1 MDTLNCIECFIRS
14 AEAGSFANA
23 ARRLGLTPAAV
34 GKNVARLEASLD
46 VRLFQRSTRKLSLT
60 EAGEYFLAEAAGG
73 LSTLQLA
80 MGNLTTLKSQPAGTL
95 KVSMGLSFGREYMVP
110 LLGEFLQR
118 YPRVVPDWHFDNRQ
132 VDLIADG
139 FDAAVGG
146 GFDLPQGVVARE
158 LAPAHRILLAS
169 ASYLEQAPALCSPAD
184 LPQHAGILIRSPQTG
199 RVRPYPLR
207 NREGLLAP
215 IDIQPRMTLS
225 DPEAACA
232 AAQIGLG
239 IALVSVAHALPY
251 LERGTVQRVLP
262 QWYVDTG
269 ATTLYFAGQKLLP
282 QKTRVFVDFV
292 VEQFKARG
300 LETRLSALTGPAR
313 E

>member
-169 ASYLEQAPALCSPAD
+169 SSYLEQAPALRSPAD
-184 LPQHAGILIRSPQTG
+184 LPQHAGILIRSPQIG

-215 IDIQPRMTLS
+215 IDLQPRMTLS

-262 QWYVDTG
+262 DWYVDTG

-292 VEQFKARG
+292 VEQFKALG
-300 LETRLSALTGPAR
+300 LEQRLSALHGPAS
-313 E
+313 

>member
-14 AEAGSFANA
+14 AEAGSFAQA

-34 GKNVARLEASLD
+34 GKNVARLEDSLD

-118 YPRVVPDWHFDNRQ
+118 YPRVVPDWHFDNRP

-146 GFDLPQGVVARE
+146 GFDLPLGVVARE

-169 ASYLEQAPALCSPAD
+169 RAYLEQAPALRSPAD

-199 RVRPYPLR
+199 RVRPWTLR
-207 NREGLLAP
+207 NRDGLLAP
-215 IDIQPRMTLS
+215 IDIQARMTLS

-251 LERGTVQRVLP
+251 LERGGVQRVLP
-262 QWYVDTG
+262 DWYVDTG

-292 VEQFKARG
+292 VERFKALG
-300 LETRLSALTGPAR
+300 LEKRLSALEGPASS
-313 E
+313 

>member
-1 MDTLNCIECFIRS
+1 MDTLNCIECFVRS
-14 AEAGSFANA
+14 AEAGSFAQA

-34 GKNVARLEASLD
+34 GKNVARLEQSLD

-73 LSTLQLA
+73 LTTLQLA

-95 KVSMGLSFGREYMVP
+95 KVSMGLSFGREYVVP

-118 YPRVVPDWHFDNRQ
+118 YPRVVPDWHFDNRA
-132 VDLIADG
+132 VDLIAEG
-139 FDAAVGG
+139 FDAAIGG

-169 ASYLEQAPALCSPAD
+169 PSYLENAPPLRTPSD
-184 LPQHAGILIRSPQTG
+184 LPAHAGIFIRSPQTG
-199 RVRPYPLR
+199 RIRSWTLR
-207 NREGLLAP
+207 NRQGALAP
-215 IDIQPRMTLS
+215 IDIPPRMTLS

-239 IALVSVAHALPY
+239 LALVSVAHALPY
-251 LERGTVQRVLP
+251 LERGSVQRVLP
-262 QWYVDTG
+262 DWYVDTG
-269 ATTLYFAGQKLLP
+269 GTTLYFAGQKLLP

-292 VEQFKARG
+292 VERFKALG
-300 LETRLSALTGPAR
+300 LEKRLSALEGPAAG
-313 E
+313 

>member
-1 MDTLNCIECFIRS
+1 MDTLNCIECFVRS
-14 AEAGSFANA
+14 AEAGSFAQA

-34 GKNVARLEASLD
+34 GKNVARLEQTLD

-60 EAGEYFLAEAAGG
+60 EAGEYFLTEAAGG
-73 LSTLQLA
+73 LTTLQLA

-118 YPRVVPDWHFDNRQ
+118 YPRVVPDWHFDNRT

-146 GFDLPQGVVARE
+146 GFDMPLGVVARQ

-169 ASYLEQAPALCSPAD
+169 PAYLENAAALRSPAD
-184 LPQHAGILIRSPQTG
+184 LPLHAGILIRSPQTG
-199 RVRPYPLR
+199 RVRPWTLR
-207 NREGLLAP
+207 NREGVLAP
-215 IDIQPRMTLS
+215 IDMQARMTLS

-232 AAQIGLG
+232 AAQMGLG
-239 IALVSVAHALPY
+239 LALVSVAHALPY

-262 QWYVDTG
+262 DWYVDTG
-269 ATTLYFAGQKLLP
+269 GTTLYFAGQKLLP

-292 VEQFKARG
+292 VERFKALG
-300 LETRLSALTGPAR
+300 LEKRLSALEGPAAG
-313 E
+313 

>member
-169 ASYLEQAPALCSPAD
+169 ASYLQQAPALRSPAD
-184 LPQHAGILIRSPQTG
+184 LPQHAGIFIRSPQTG

-215 IDIQPRMTLS
+215 VDIQPRMTLS

-251 LERGTVQRVLP
+251 LEKGTVQRVLP
-262 QWYVDTG
+262 DWYVDTG

-292 VEQFKARG
+292 VEQFKALG
-300 LETRLSALTGPAR
+300 LEKRLSALHGPAS
-313 E
+313 